1 MHRLSCY
8 RPIYKIYNWE
18 SQEDGI
24 QPHCCLTILRNI
36 CSIFKLHEHVPSV
49 ILSNNSSSSLRRSF
63 QEYVD
68 CMYPAFMCPSLLK
81 GFWTNYEAYKR
92 PPYRCRPRNGTALP
106 KHYKFTMDAPSN
118 SGLGYTCVA
127 NHVVTI
133 TAVTIL
139 ASHIQIGDI

>member
-1 MHRLSCY
+1 MSNEVSSFLVILLNEVSFSCY
-8 RPIYKIYNWE
+8 CRINFLLLYCRIKFLPF
-18 SQEDGI
+18 
-24 QPHCCLTILRNI
+24 LLL
-36 CSIFKLHEHVPSV
+36 LH
-49 ILSNNSSSSLRRSF
+49 RKF

-118 SGLGYTCVA
+118 SGLGYTCAA

-139 ASHIQIGDI
+139 ASHIQSGDV